1 MPAAD
6 NTTHGLVV
14 GLQAAMPNPAQDA
27 AALRWFAA
35 QLTEIA
41 AQLAT
46 EAARWERTSDGEGRP
61 IEKAYP
67 VTGGHASYT
76 FSKVYRS
83 SRRLSTAP
91 RLRKTTRRKST
102 KRTTATRS
110 KGAKRTTATRS
121 KGAKRTT
128 ATRSKTAR

>member
-1 MPAAD
+1 MPNAAD

-35 QLTEIA
+35 QLTEVA
-41 AQLAT
+41 AQLAA
-46 EAARWERTSDGEGRP
+46 EATRWERTSDGEGRP

-76 FSKVYRS
+76 FAKVYPS
-83 SRRLSTAP
+83 SRRLSTP
-91 RLRKTTRRKST
+91 RLRKST

-110 KGAKRTTATRS
+110 KGAKRTTATRR
-121 KGAKRTT
+121 KTT
-128 ATRSKTAR
+128 RER

>member
-1 MPAAD
+1 MPNAAD

-35 QLTEIA
+35 QLTEVA
-41 AQLAT
+41 AQLAA
-46 EAARWERTSDGEGRP
+46 EATRWERTSDGEGRP

-67 VTGGHASYT
+67 ITGGHASYT
-76 FSKVYRS
+76 FAKIYPS
-83 SRRLSTAP
+83 SRRLSTP
-91 RLRKTTRRKST
+91 RLSKTTRRKSI
-102 KRTTATRS
+102 
-110 KGAKRTTATRS
+110 KRTTATRS

-128 ATRSKTAR
+128 ATRSKTARGR